1 MTITIGR
8 RELLAALGGA
18 VRLCGRSRRLQPA
31 KVVRV
36 GFFRYVRPHE
46 GLWRDG
52 YWSPAARADSRGEEA
67 PMFDLKRR
75 EFITLLSGAVAGWPF
90 EARAE
95 QPPRK
100 RPLLGY
106 LITGTK
112 DGLTHSVSAFLSRLH
127 DLGYVEGQNI
137 EIVTRYAEA
146 DSTRLP
152 VLADELVQL
161 RPDLIV
167 ALDPPA
173 ALAAKKATVSIP
185 IIAAILNDPVR
196 LGLIASYARPG
207 GNLTGIL
214 SQVEGLPGKQV
225 EIAQEL
231 VPALTLIGV
240 LANPANATHAYQR
253 QEIETAAAAKKV
265 KVIAAEA
272 RSKGDLEPAFNSL
285 RAAGV
290 RLAIVLRDNMFVSER
305 RRIADLATTMRLPTI
320 GSQNSYVEAGGLISY
335 GVEDSENHHRA
346 ADFVDKI
353 LKGAK
358 PADLPVEFPTKLLL
372 VINMKT
378 ATTLGL
384 TIPPTL
390 LSRADEVIE

>member
-1 MTITIGR
+1 
-8 RELLAALGGA
+8 
-18 VRLCGRSRRLQPA
+18 
-31 KVVRV
+31 
-36 GFFRYVRPHE
+36 
-46 GLWRDG
+46 
-52 YWSPAARADSRGEEA
+52 
-67 PMFDLKRR
+67 MFDV
-75 EFITLLSGAVAGWPF
+75 T
-90 EARAE
+90 E

-253 QEIETAAAAKKV
+253 QEIETAAAAKRV
-265 KVIAAEA
+265 KVIGAEA
-272 RSKGDLEPAFNSL
+272 RSRGDLEPAFNSL
-285 RAAGV
+285 RAAGI
-290 RLAIVLRDNMFVSER
+290 RLAIILRDNMFVSER
-305 RRIADLATTMRLPTI
+305 RRIADLATSIRLSTI

-335 GVEDSENHHRA
+335 GVEDSENHRRA

-378 ATTLGL
+378 AKTLGL

>member
-1 MTITIGR
+1 MASHIR
-8 RELLAALGGA
+8 
-18 VRLCGRSRRLQPA
+18 
-31 KVVRV
+31 
-36 GFFRYVRPHE
+36 
-46 GLWRDG
+46 
-52 YWSPAARADSRGEEA
+52 
-67 PMFDLKRR
+67 RR
-75 EFITLLSGAVAGWPF
+75 EFIVTLGSAAAWPVVAG
-90 EARAE
+90 AQQA
-95 QPPRK
+95 PRK
-100 RPLLGY
+100 RPVLGY

-112 DGLTHSVSAFLSRLH
+112 DGLAHSVSAFLSRLR

-137 EIVTRYAEA
+137 DIVIRYADA

-161 RPDLIV
+161 RPNLIV

-173 ALAAKKATVSIP
+173 ALAAKKATASIP

-231 VPALTLIGV
+231 VPAITLIGV

-253 QEIETAAAAKKV
+253 QEVETAAAAKGV
-265 KVIAAEA
+265 KVIAAET

-358 PADLPVEFPTKLLL
+358 PTDLPVEFPTKLRL

-378 ATTLGL
+378 AKALGL
-384 TIPPTL
+384 EIPPTL
-390 LSRADEVIE
+390 LARADEVIE

>member
-1 MTITIGR
+1 
-8 RELLAALGGA
+8 
-18 VRLCGRSRRLQPA
+18 
-31 KVVRV
+31 
-36 GFFRYVRPHE
+36 
-46 GLWRDG
+46 
-52 YWSPAARADSRGEEA
+52 
-67 PMFDLKRR
+67 MFDLKRR

-335 GVEDSENHHRA
+335 GVEDSENHRRA

>member
-1 MTITIGR
+1 
-8 RELLAALGGA
+8 
-18 VRLCGRSRRLQPA
+18 
-31 KVVRV
+31 
-36 GFFRYVRPHE
+36 
-46 GLWRDG
+46 
-52 YWSPAARADSRGEEA
+52 
-67 PMFDLKRR
+67 MFDLKRR
-75 EFITLLSGAVAGWPF
+75 ELITLLSGAVAGWPF

-95 QPPRK
+95 QAPRK

-173 ALAAKKATVSIP
+173 ALAAKKATASIP
-185 IIAAILNDPVR
+185 IIAAILNDPV
-196 LGLIASYARPG
+196 GLIASYARPG

-253 QEIETAAAAKKV
+253 QEIETAAATKRV
-265 KVIAAEA
+265 KVIAAEG

-378 ATTLGL
+378 AKTLGL

>member
-1 MTITIGR
+1 
-8 RELLAALGGA
+8 
-18 VRLCGRSRRLQPA
+18 
-31 KVVRV
+31 
-36 GFFRYVRPHE
+36 
-46 GLWRDG
+46 
-52 YWSPAARADSRGEEA
+52 
-67 PMFDLKRR
+67 MFDVKRR
-75 EFITLLSGAVAGWPF
+75 EFITLLGGAVAGWQF

-95 QPPRK
+95 QAPRK

-112 DGLTHSVSAFLSRLH
+112 DGLTHSVSAFLSRLR

-137 EIVTRYAEA
+137 DIVSRYADA

-152 VLADELVQL
+152 VLADELVRL

-173 ALAAKKATVSIP
+173 ALAAKKATASIP

-231 VPALTLIGV
+231 VPAITLIGV

-253 QEIETAAAAKKV
+253 QEIETAAAAKRV
-265 KVIAAEA
+265 EVIAAEA
-272 RSKGDLEPAFNSL
+272 RSKVDLEPAFNSL

-305 RRIADLATTMRLPTI
+305 QRIADLATTMRLPTI

-346 ADFVDKI
+346 ADFVAKI

-372 VINMKT
+372 VINTKT
-378 ATTLGL
+378 AKTLGL

>member
-1 MTITIGR
+1 MS
-8 RELLAALGGA
+8 AN
-18 VRLCGRSRRLQPA
+18 
-31 KVVRV
+31 
-36 GFFRYVRPHE
+36 
-46 GLWRDG
+46 
-52 YWSPAARADSRGEEA
+52 
-67 PMFDLKRR
+67 MKRR
-75 EFITLLSGAVAGWPF
+75 EFITLVGGAVAGWPF
-90 EARAE
+90 EAHAE
-95 QPPRK
+95 QAPRK

-112 DGLTHSVSAFLSRLH
+112 DGLTHSVSAFLTRLR

-137 EIVTRYAEA
+137 DIVTRYADA

-152 VLADELVQL
+152 VLADELARL

-173 ALAAKKATVSIP
+173 ALAAKKATPSIP

-231 VPALTLIGV
+231 VPAITLIGV

-253 QEIETAAAAKKV
+253 QEIEIAAAAKRV
-265 KVIAAEA
+265 NVIAAEA

-305 RRIADLATTMRLPTI
+305 QRIADLATTMRLPTI
-320 GSQNSYVEAGGLISY
+320 GSQNSYVEAGGS
-335 GVEDSENHHRA
+335 S
-346 ADFVDKI
+346 
-353 LKGAK
+353 
-358 PADLPVEFPTKLLL
+358 
-372 VINMKT
+372 
-378 ATTLGL
+378 ATESR
-384 TIPPTL
+384 IPRITTGRPN
-390 LSRADEVIE
+390 SSQKF

>member
-1 MTITIGR
+1 
-8 RELLAALGGA
+8 
-18 VRLCGRSRRLQPA
+18 
-31 KVVRV
+31 
-36 GFFRYVRPHE
+36 
-46 GLWRDG
+46 
-52 YWSPAARADSRGEEA
+52 
-67 PMFDLKRR
+67 MFDVRRR

-90 EARAE
+90 GARA
-95 QPPRK
+95 QQAPRR

-112 DGLTHSVSAFLSRLH
+112 DGLAHSVSAFLSRLQ

-137 EIVTRYAEA
+137 EIVTRYADA

-152 VLADELVQL
+152 LLADELVRL

-173 ALAAKKATVSIP
+173 ALAAKKATASIP

-231 VPALTLIGV
+231 VPAITLIGV

-253 QEIETAAAAKKV
+253 QEVETAAAAKGV
-265 KVIAAEA
+265 KVIAAET

-305 RRIADLATTMRLPTI
+305 RRIADLATTVRLPTI

-335 GVEDSENHHRA
+335 GVEDSENHRRA

-378 ATTLGL
+378 AKTLGL

>member
-1 MTITIGR
+1 M
-8 RELLAALGGA
+8 
-18 VRLCGRSRRLQPA
+18 
-31 KVVRV
+31 
-36 GFFRYVRPHE
+36 
-46 GLWRDG
+46 
-52 YWSPAARADSRGEEA
+52 
-67 PMFDLKRR
+67 
-75 EFITLLSGAVAGWPF
+75 
-90 EARAE
+90 
-95 QPPRK
+95 
-100 RPLLGY
+100 
-106 LITGTK
+106 
-112 DGLTHSVSAFLSRLH
+112 SAFLTRLR

-137 EIVTRYAEA
+137 DIVTRYADA

-152 VLADELVQL
+152 VLADELVRL

-173 ALAAKKATVSIP
+173 ALAAKKATASIP

-231 VPALTLIGV
+231 VPAITLIGV

-265 KVIAAEA
+265 NVIAAEA

-290 RLAIVLRDNMFVSER
+290 RLAIVLRDNMFASER

-320 GSQNSYVEAGGLISY
+320 GSQNSYVEAGGS
-335 GVEDSENHHRA
+335 S
-346 ADFVDKI
+346 
-353 LKGAK
+353 
-358 PADLPVEFPTKLLL
+358 
-372 VINMKT
+372 
-378 ATTLGL
+378 ATESR
-384 TIPPTL
+384 IPRITTGRPN
-390 LSRADEVIE
+390 SSQKF

>member
-1 MTITIGR
+1 
-8 RELLAALGGA
+8 
-18 VRLCGRSRRLQPA
+18 
-31 KVVRV
+31 
-36 GFFRYVRPHE
+36 
-46 GLWRDG
+46 
-52 YWSPAARADSRGEEA
+52 
-67 PMFDLKRR
+67 MFDVRRR

-90 EARAE
+90 GARA
-95 QPPRK
+95 QQAPRR

-112 DGLTHSVSAFLSRLH
+112 DGLAHSVSAFLSRLH

-137 EIVTRYAEA
+137 EIVTRYADA

-152 VLADELVQL
+152 LLADELVRL

-173 ALAAKKATVSIP
+173 ALAAKKATASIP

-231 VPALTLIGV
+231 VPAITLIGV

-253 QEIETAAAAKKV
+253 QEVETAAAAKGV
-265 KVIAAEA
+265 KVIAAET

-320 GSQNSYVEAGGLISY
+320 GSQNSYVEAGGPISY

-378 ATTLGL
+378 AKTLDL

>member
-1 MTITIGR
+1 
-8 RELLAALGGA
+8 
-18 VRLCGRSRRLQPA
+18 
-31 KVVRV
+31 
-36 GFFRYVRPHE
+36 
-46 GLWRDG
+46 
-52 YWSPAARADSRGEEA
+52 
-67 PMFDLKRR
+67 MFDMKRR

-95 QPPRK
+95 QAPRK

-112 DGLTHSVSAFLSRLH
+112 DGLTHSVSAFLSRLR

-152 VLADELVQL
+152 VPADELLQL

-173 ALAAKKATVSIP
+173 ALAAKKATASIP
-185 IIAAILNDPVR
+185 IVAAILNDPVR

-231 VPALTLIGV
+231 VPAITLIGV

-253 QEIETAAAAKKV
+253 QEIEAAAAAKGV
-265 KVIAAEA
+265 KVIAAES

-285 RAAGV
+285 HAAGV
-290 RLAIVLRDNMFVSER
+290 RLAIIYVRQRTSAHSRFGDDHAR
-305 RRIADLATTMRLPTI
+305 RSI
-320 GSQNSYVEAGGLISY
+320 GWQRSC
-335 GVEDSENHHRA
+335 
-346 ADFVDKI
+346 
-353 LKGAK
+353 
-358 PADLPVEFPTKLLL
+358 
-372 VINMKT
+372 
-378 ATTLGL
+378 
-384 TIPPTL
+384 
-390 LSRADEVIE
+390 

>member
-1 MTITIGR
+1 
-8 RELLAALGGA
+8 
-18 VRLCGRSRRLQPA
+18 
-31 KVVRV
+31 
-36 GFFRYVRPHE
+36 
-46 GLWRDG
+46 
-52 YWSPAARADSRGEEA
+52 
-67 PMFDLKRR
+67 
-75 EFITLLSGAVAGWPF
+75 
-90 EARAE
+90 
-95 QPPRK
+95 
-100 RPLLGY
+100 
-106 LITGTK
+106 
-112 DGLTHSVSAFLSRLH
+112 VSAFLSRLR

-137 EIVTRYAEA
+137 DIVTRYADA

-152 VLADELVQL
+152 VLADELVRL

-173 ALAAKKATVSIP
+173 ALAAKKATASIP

-231 VPALTLIGV
+231 VPALILIGV

-253 QEIETAAAAKKV
+253 QEIETAAAAKRV

-358 PADLPVEFPTKLLL
+358 PTDLPVEFPTKLLL
-372 VINMKT
+372 VVNMKT
-378 ATTLGL
+378 AKAVGL
-384 TIPPTL
+384 DVPPTL
-390 LSRADEVIE
+390 LARADEVIE

>member
-1 MTITIGR
+1 MASYIRR

-18 VRLCGRSRRLQPA
+18 AAAWPLAGRAQQALRR
-31 KVVRV
+31 
-36 GFFRYVRPHE
+36 RP
-46 GLWRDG
+46 
-52 YWSPAARADSRGEEA
+52 
-67 PMFDLKRR
+67 F
-75 EFITLLSGAVAGWPF
+75 
-90 EARAE
+90 
-95 QPPRK
+95 
-100 RPLLGY
+100 LGY

-112 DGLTHSVSAFLSRLH
+112 DGLAHSVSAFLGHLR

-137 EIVTRYAEA
+137 DITTRYAEA
-146 DSTRLP
+146 DLTRLP

-173 ALAAKKATVSIP
+173 AFAAKKATASIP

-231 VPALTLIGV
+231 VPAITLIGV

-265 KVIAAEA
+265 NVIAAEA

-290 RLAIVLRDNMFVSER
+290 RLAIVLRDNMFASER

-320 GSQNSYVEAGGLISY
+320 GSQNSYVEAGGS
-335 GVEDSENHHRA
+335 S
-346 ADFVDKI
+346 
-353 LKGAK
+353 
-358 PADLPVEFPTKLLL
+358 
-372 VINMKT
+372 
-378 ATTLGL
+378 ATESR
-384 TIPPTL
+384 IPRITTGRPN
-390 LSRADEVIE
+390 SSQKF

>member
-1 MTITIGR
+1 MFDIKR
-8 RELLAALGGA
+8 REL
-18 VRLCGRSRRLQPA
+18 
-31 KVVRV
+31 
-36 GFFRYVRPHE
+36 
-46 GLWRDG
+46 
-52 YWSPAARADSRGEEA
+52 
-67 PMFDLKRR
+67 
-75 EFITLLSGAVAGWPF
+75 ITLLGGAVAGWPF
-90 EARAE
+90 GVRAE
-95 QPPRK
+95 QAPRK

-112 DGLTHSVSAFLSRLH
+112 DGLTHSVSAFLSRLR

-137 EIVTRYAEA
+137 DIVTRYAEA

-152 VLADELVQL
+152 VLADELVRL

-173 ALAAKKATVSIP
+173 ALAAKKATASIP
-185 IIAAILNDPVR
+185 IVAAILNDPVR

-231 VPALTLIGV
+231 VPSLTLIGL

-253 QEIETAAAAKKV
+253 QEIETAAAAKRV

-346 ADFVDKI
+346 ADFVAKI

-372 VINMKT
+372 VINTKT
-378 ATTLGL
+378 AKTLGL

-390 LSRADEVIE
+390 LARADEVIE

>member
-1 MTITIGR
+1 
-8 RELLAALGGA
+8 
-18 VRLCGRSRRLQPA
+18 
-31 KVVRV
+31 
-36 GFFRYVRPHE
+36 
-46 GLWRDG
+46 
-52 YWSPAARADSRGEEA
+52 
-67 PMFDLKRR
+67 MFDVKRR
-75 EFITLLSGAVAGWPF
+75 EFMTLLSGAVAGWPF

-95 QPPRK
+95 QAPRK

-112 DGLTHSVSAFLSRLH
+112 DGLTHSVSAFLSRLR

-137 EIVTRYAEA
+137 DIVTRYADA

-152 VLADELVQL
+152 VLADELVRL

-173 ALAAKKATVSIP
+173 ALAAKKATASIP

-253 QEIETAAAAKKV
+253 QEIETAAAAKRV

-358 PADLPVEFPTKLLL
+358 PTDLPVEFPTKLLL
-372 VINMKT
+372 VVNMKT
-378 ATTLGL
+378 AKAVGL
-384 TIPPTL
+384 DVPPTL
-390 LSRADEVIE
+390 LARADEVIE

>member
-1 MTITIGR
+1 
-8 RELLAALGGA
+8 
-18 VRLCGRSRRLQPA
+18 
-31 KVVRV
+31 
-36 GFFRYVRPHE
+36 
-46 GLWRDG
+46 
-52 YWSPAARADSRGEEA
+52 
-67 PMFDLKRR
+67 MFDVRRR

-90 EARAE
+90 GARA
-95 QPPRK
+95 QQAPRR
-100 RPLLGY
+100 RPLQGY

-112 DGLTHSVSAFLSRLH
+112 DGLAHSVSAFLSRLQ

-137 EIVTRYAEA
+137 EIVTRYADA

-152 VLADELVQL
+152 LLADELVRL

-173 ALAAKKATVSIP
+173 ALAAKKATASIP

-231 VPALTLIGV
+231 VPAITLIGV

-253 QEIETAAAAKKV
+253 QEVETAAAAKGV
-265 KVIAAEA
+265 KVIAAET

-305 RRIADLATTMRLPTI
+305 RRIADLATTVRLPTI

-335 GVEDSENHHRA
+335 GVEDSENHRRA

-378 ATTLGL
+378 AKTLGL